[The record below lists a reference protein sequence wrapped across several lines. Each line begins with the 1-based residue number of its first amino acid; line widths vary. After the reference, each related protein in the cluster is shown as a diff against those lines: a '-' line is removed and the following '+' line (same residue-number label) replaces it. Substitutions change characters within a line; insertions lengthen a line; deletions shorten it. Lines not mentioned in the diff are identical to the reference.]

1 MNQAVDP
8 SVLEA
13 QQALSSASGE
23 PARGNHQQLKR
34 IETEGLP
41 EAVMLRKG
49 GIRFRHYYIS
59 VHAMDR
65 FVERCD
71 RPAYEIL
78 PVPHEAVLAC
88 HERSRH
94 AGARRVIKA
103 ADERGGYVLF
113 NGKAYFIMKVDET
126 TGVHVVSTVMT
137 PASMSR

>member
-13 QQALSSASGE
+13 QQALSVATGE
-23 PARGNHQQLKR
+23 TARGNHQPLKR
-34 IETEGLP
+34 IEAEGLP

-78 PVPHEAVLAC
+78 PVLHEAVLAC
-88 HERSRH
+88 YERSRH

-103 ADERGGYVLF
+103 AEDRGGYVLF
-113 NGKAYFIMKVDET
+113 NGRAYFIMKVDEV